1 MRLLWA
7 VVMTASMLY
16 SADATLEVIKEVG
29 TALNV
34 AVESKSPSPAQI
46 DRRIGRMIEADLKVV
61 GFYNVVAA
69 PAGANAGLD
78 PYSTVYHNAGLNHLV
93 RYEFFSQPDRLGIRA
108 EVYDVR
114 AKREILSRTYTVSRE
129 ERFPF
134 LAHHLSIDLAD
145 KLGIGGL
152 EWMGKFVILSRHV
165 GPKETEILIAD
176 YTLTFK
182 QPVIKGGFNIFP
194 KWAGGDQRAFYY
206 THYHNKPTLYRVDL
220 YTGERTKIIE
230 SEGMLVCS
238 DVSRDGK
245 RLLITMA
252 PEDQPDIFELDLRT
266 MKTRQLTTY
275 GGIDVNGHYVDDESA
290 FLFVSDRLGYPE
302 IFYAPADRPQNAT
315 QFVFKGRNNNYI
327 NTWKNYAVFVSRD
340 TDSEFAENTFNLY
353 LISTKSDFIRQLTT
367 TGKNN
372 FPRFSPSGDTILHT
386 KEFKKE
392 SALGIIRLG
401 YNKSFLFPLEAG
413 QIQAIDW

>member
-1 MRLLWA
+1 MRFFWVLFLA
-7 VVMTASMLY
+7 ASLY
-16 SADATLEVIKEVG
+16 AADATLEVIKEVG

-34 AVESKSPSPAQI
+34 TVESKGLNPSLI
-46 DRRIGRMIEADLKVV
+46 DRRIGRMIEADLKVA
-61 GFYNVVAA
+61 GFYNVVPA
-69 PAGANAGLD
+69 PAEGGPSFDPGHAIYRNAGLD
-78 PYSTVYHNAGLNHLV
+78 HLV
-93 RYEFFSQPDRLGIRA
+93 RYDYFSEPGRLGIRA
-108 EVYDVR
+108 EVYDVK
-114 AKREILSRTYTVSRE
+114 AKKPLISRTYTVSRE

-134 LAHHLSIDLAD
+134 LAHHLTIDLAK
-145 KLGIGGL
+145 KLGIDGL

-176 YTLTFK
+176 YSLTFK
-182 QPVIKGGFNIFP
+182 QAVIKGGFNIFP
-194 KWAGGDQRAFYY
+194 KWADTEQKAFYY
-206 THYHNKPTLYRVDL
+206 THYLDKPTLYRVDL
-220 YTGERTKIIE
+220 YTGERTKITE

-245 RLLITMA
+245 RLLLTMA
-252 PEDQPDIFELDLRT
+252 PDDQPDIFEYNLA
-266 MKTRQLTTY
+266 TRQAKRLSEY
-275 GGIDVNGHYVDDESA
+275 SGIDVNGHYVDDESA
-290 FLFVSDRLGYPE
+290 LLFVSDRLGYPE
-302 IFYAPADRPQNAT
+302 IFYAPLNAPASAT

-401 YNKSFLFPLEAG
+401 YNKSFLFPLEKG